1 MAKTMLRSRAFVSL
15 FFATS
20 VLVTACAAPPP
31 KSPLSYSEDAK
42 RAYEVAMVEVKDHN
56 WLDAQLLM
64 REVRRKY
71 GYSKYARLAELRLA
85 DIDFEQEKYTEASRE
100 YKQFIHD
107 HRGEKEEATYAS
119 ARIAE
124 CEYREISDTILL
136 PAPEERDQA
145 SVLDAYRE
153 LRSFLKDHADSKDAP
168 RLCGMLEE
176 VTGRL
181 IGHELRVARFYRGR
195 GNYEGTVGRVQF
207 ALRNYSTPL
216 SCMTGANASTSEF
229 GGVPEALILLGE
241 TYLRL
246 ERKAEARA
254 AFEAV
259 LKGFPKSGYAVEASN
274 YLKPT

>member
-1 MAKTMLRSRAFVSL
+1 MRAL
-15 FFATS
+15 MNRRFAS
-20 VLVTACAAPPP
+20 VLIAALLGSGCGGPPP
-31 KSPLSYSEDAK
+31 KSPLSYTEDAR
-42 RAYEVAMVEVKDHN
+42 RAYETAMVEYKDHN

-85 DIDFEQEKYTEASRE
+85 DIDFEQDKFSEASRE

-107 HRGEKEEATYAS
+107 HRGEKEEAAYAS

-124 CEYREISDTILL
+124 CEYREINDTLLL
-136 PAPEERDQA
+136 PAPEERDQG

-153 LRSFLKDHADSKDAP
+153 LKTFLKDHPDSKDAP

-181 IGHELRVARFYRGR
+181 IGHELRVARFYLNRN
-195 GNYEGTVGRVQF
+195 NYEGTVGRVQY

-216 SCMTGANASTSEF
+216 HCAASQESASAF
-229 GGVPEALILLGE
+229 GGIPEALLLLGE
-241 TYLRL
+241 TYL
-246 ERKAEARA
+246 KMARREDA
-254 AFEAV
+254 RDAFEAV
-259 LKGFPKSGYAVEASN
+259 LRGFPSTGYAVEAQR
-274 YLKPT
+274 YLKTA